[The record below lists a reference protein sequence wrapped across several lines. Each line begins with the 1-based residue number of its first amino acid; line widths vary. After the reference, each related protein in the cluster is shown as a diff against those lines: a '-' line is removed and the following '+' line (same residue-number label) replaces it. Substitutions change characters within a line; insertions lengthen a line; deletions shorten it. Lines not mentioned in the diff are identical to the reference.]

1 MLSSI
6 IFYKKKGKTEYVG
19 SNEVPKVTFFFWIN
33 KEEYIYIYI
42 RGATRNTK
50 SLSNLH
56 KS

>member
-33 KEEYIYIYI
+33 KEEYIDMRRHKKYQ
-42 RGATRNTK
+42 K
-50 SLSNLH
+50 SIEPT
-56 KS
+56 